1 MTKAA
6 TTAPMVRK
14 IFGIDTNE
22 RYEYQPIE
30 LENCGREALGSAGA
44 DIFFEQEP
52 TVAEWLR
59 EAAPTTKDV
68 GDFFLGLFPP
78 IKWLPRYNA
87 RWLLGDAIAGL
98 TIGLVVVPQAMAYA
112 LLAKQTASVGLYT
125 SFTGAVL
132 YWFFGTS
139 KDIVIGTTAVGS
151 LLVGQVITRVKES
164 HPEASNLEIAHT
176 LSMLAGSVLLAIGL
190 LRLGWIIELIP
201 YIPISAFVTAASI
214 TIMSTQLP
222 NALGITGVDTST
234 PPYLTIINT
243 FKHFDRIRLDAA
255 IGISTTVLLF
265 IIKGFCARMEKR
277 QPAHKRA
284 WSFISSLRM
293 TFVVLLFTLISYL
306 INRGLDLPRFRIV
319 GRIETG
325 MQCLDSATKLN

>member
-1 MTKAA
+1 MTKSTSRADV
-6 TTAPMVRK
+6 VRK
-14 IFGIDTNE
+14 ILGIDPNE

-30 LENCGREALGSAGA
+30 LDRCGREALGSAGA

-52 TVAEWLR
+52 TVIEWLR
-59 EAAPTTKDV
+59 ESAPTTKDAS
-68 GDFFLGLFPP
+68 DYFLGLFPP
-78 IKWLPRYNA
+78 IKWLPRYNL
-87 RWLLGDAIAGL
+87 RWLLGDVIAGI

-164 HPEASNLEIAHT
+164 HPDASNLAIAHT
-176 LSMLAGSVLLAIGL
+176 LSMLAGAVLLAIGL
-190 LRLGWIIELIP
+190 LRLGWVIELIP

-222 NALGITGVDTST
+222 NALGISGVDTST

-243 FKHFDRIRLDAA
+243 LRRLDGIKVDAA

-265 IIKGFCARMEKR
+265 LIKGFCARMEKR
-277 QPAHKRA
+277 HPANKRA

-293 TFVVLLFTLISYL
+293 TFVVLLFTLISFL
-306 INRGLDLPRFRIV
+306 LNRGLDLPKFRIV

-325 MQCLDSATKLN
+325 TQ